1 VIPTADTVG
10 YEQLNYLI
18 VNRVNGREIRN
29 LDDLAQ
35 AIRAPQN
42 GFQKVEF
49 NEDPRAIYLDA
60 GQAESTAKQ
69 LQALYALPA
78 LQRL

>member
-1 VIPTADTVG
+1 
-10 YEQLNYLI
+10 
-18 VNRVNGREIRN
+18 

-35 AIRAPQN
+35 AVRTPQG
-42 GFQKVEF
+42 GFQKIEF
-49 NEDPRAIYLDA
+49 NEDPRVIYLDA